1 VEFITNELI
10 NLLKFL
16 LPGFVS
22 IFLFYYP
29 LTSFPKKSPFEMVV
43 TALICTAFINII
55 MVPWGWLLTFVG
67 EYWISFGEWEPIG
80 REFWSFL
87 IAVPIGLLVTYW
99 RNNDSLNKKYRKFK
113 ITKQSSYPSE
123 WYGTFSETIS
133 YIVLHF
139 SDGRRLMGW
148 PLEWPLSPKS
158 GHFILE
164 DASWL
169 DDSGEIKLSNV
180 IKIMVDT
187 TSIVMVE
194 FLNSSSEVKDE

>member
-1 VEFITNELI
+1 
-10 NLLKFL
+10 
-16 LPGFVS
+16 
-22 IFLFYYP
+22 
-29 LTSFPKKSPFEMVV
+29 MVV
-43 TALICTAFINII
+43 TALICTAFINVI
-55 MVPWGWLLTFVG
+55 MVPWGWLLVFIG
-67 EYWISFGEWEPIG
+67 EHLFSVGEWEPVG

-99 RNNDSLNKKYRKFK
+99 KNNDSLNKIYRKHK

-123 WYGTFSETIS
+123 WYGTFSETVS

-139 SDGRRLMGW
+139 SDGKRLMGW

-187 TSIVMVE
+187 TTISMVE
-194 FLNSSSEVKDE
+194 FVNSSSEVKDEK